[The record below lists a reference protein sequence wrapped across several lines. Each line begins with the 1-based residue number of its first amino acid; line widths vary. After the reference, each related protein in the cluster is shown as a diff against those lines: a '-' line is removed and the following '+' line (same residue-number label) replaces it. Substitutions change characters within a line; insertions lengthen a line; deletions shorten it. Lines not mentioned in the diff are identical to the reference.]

1 MLDKVYA
8 AVKRKLASG
17 VKKLMFDRALEVGYE
32 RYAAG
37 KAGAGAFWDGLLMN
51 KLQALVGG
59 KVTYMVTGSA
69 PLSAEIQKFC
79 QAVFNCPVRQGYGLT
94 ETCAASVIGA
104 PDDNTTGVCGAPQPS
119 TWLRLRDWD
128 EGGYLNADKDRADI
142 GMRRGEVLLGGP
154 TVAAGYLVDAAN
166 PDADV
171 VAKNAEDFVTIGG
184 VRYFCTGDV
193 GQILPNG
200 VLQIVDRKKDLFKG
214 GNGEYVALS
223 KVESLLKLSEYV
235 EMPMVYGRTGA
246 DKVVAIVCPQKPA
259 VLALGASLGLGDDF
273 VELCAHPAV
282 VAEVSKSCLAQCKAG
297 GLAGFEIPGALA
309 LAVAPDGTP
318 AWTPDNGLLTDTMK
332 LKRPLIAKACAE
344 LIDDC
349 YARAK

>member
-1 MLDKVYA
+1 M
-8 AVKRKLASG
+8 
-17 VKKLMFDRALEVGYE
+17 
-32 RYAAG
+32 
-37 KAGAGAFWDGLLMN
+37 
-51 KLQALVGG
+51 
-59 KVTYMVTGSA
+59 
-69 PLSAEIQKFC
+69 
-79 QAVFNCPVRQGYGLT
+79 
-94 ETCAASVIGA
+94 
-104 PDDNTTGVCGAPQPS
+104 
-119 TWLRLRDWD
+119 
-128 EGGYLNADKDRADI
+128 
-142 GMRRGEVLLGGP
+142 
-154 TVAAGYLVDAAN
+154 
-166 PDADV
+166 
-171 VAKNAEDFVTIGG
+171 
-184 VRYFCTGDV
+184 RYFCTGDV

-273 VELCAHPAV
+273 VALCAHPAV